1 MEACSMKIVTGLL
14 FLLFGLLNC
23 SSLTSLN
30 KDPLYEKKVNF
41 TKRITVYIGNQSNI
55 TKMEQNT
62 LSDITRDLLSHHKEF
77 IVYKSP
83 PKFSGCSRDL
93 NKIEGIFHVLLKQEQ
108 VQNDLKLELT
118 GSFLQCPDAKS
129 IWTATV
135 KKSFNLNSSDNE
147 SLRSTYIQKYGMGIG
162 NRVNPYFQIV
172 NLLIEYLES
181 PQLTDEEKDEKI
193 EVESV

>member
-1 MEACSMKIVTGLL
+1 MEAYSMKIITGLL

-30 KDPLYEKKVNF
+30 KDPLYDKKVNF
-41 TKRITVYIGNQSNI
+41 TKRITVFINNQSNI

-62 LSDITRDLLSHHKEF
+62 LSDITRDLMSHHKEF

-83 PKFSGCSRDL
+83 LKFSGCSRDF
-93 NKIEGIFHVLLKQEQ
+93 NKIEGIFNVLLKQEQ
-108 VQNDLKLELT
+108 VQNELNLELT
-118 GSFLQCPDAKS
+118 GSFLQCPDSKS

-135 KKSFNLNSSDNE
+135 KKSYNLNSSDNE